1 MTQATTFSVPT
12 TGPATPSAMAAR
24 IDDNFKAAV
33 SAHSG
38 ASRPAYAVAGTIWIS
53 TATAGQLKIYLYDGG
68 SDRLLAVIDTASGA
82 ITFSGLGTA
91 INAATAKTT
100 PTGADK
106 LGIWDSA
113 AGDTKSLT
121 LTNLSAWLAPL
132 LGPDFVQG
140 GIVLPNG
147 STPLTHLDIASFTV
161 KALSKVA
168 VSASTL
174 TKNINGTW
182 VAGNN
187 GGLDTGVKAANAT
200 YFVYALRKQSDGSG
214 EAVLSTSATVGGV
227 STSLLTGYDVLAPIG
242 VALTDGSSNIREF
255 TMNSGDEYTFTTP
268 VKDAVSVAISSTS
281 TLLALTVPNGV
292 KAKARL
298 RFEFT
303 SSATTNAILISDPAQ
318 GALVSGIGADGGNA
332 GTIQVA
338 SGYAVGSQEMWTNT
352 SKQIRHVSSASG
364 NLWIWTDG
372 FKFPCKRIA

>member
-91 INAATAKTT
+91 INGATAKTA

-106 LGIWDSA
+106 LGIWDSV

-121 LTNLSAWLAPL
+121 LTVLSTWLAAL
-132 LGPDFVQG
+132 IGPDFVEG

-147 STPLTHLDIASFTV
+147 ATPLTHLDIAAFKV
-161 KALSKVA
+161 KALSKLAISVG
-168 VSASTL
+168 TL

-182 VAGNN
+182 VAGNG
-187 GGLDTGVKAANAT
+187 GGLDTGTKAANTT

-227 STSLLTGYDVLAPIG
+227 NTSLLTGYDVLAPIG

-255 TMNSGDEYTFTTP
+255 IMNSKDEYTFTTP
-268 VKDAVSVAISSTS
+268 VREVTNAAISTTS
-281 TLLALTVPNGV
+281 ALLALTVPNGV
-292 KAKARL
+292 KVKANL
-298 RFEFT
+298 RFMF
-303 SSATTNAILISDPAQ
+303 SSGATTNSALFHDPAQ
-318 GALVSGIGADGGNA
+318 GTLVAGGNDA
-332 GTIQVA
+332 GGNVGTIQVA
-338 SGYAVGSQEMWTNT
+338 SGFAVGSDEIWTNT
-352 SKQIRHVSSASG
+352 SMQIRRVSGASG
-364 NLWIWTDG
+364 TMWVWTDG
-372 FKFPCKRIA
+372 FTFPCKRTS